1 MLSTDKGAT
10 WVPIPNGGN
19 VIAASDAPRSATAV
33 AGDAVVYAF
42 AANTGSAAQKDLY
55 RSIDGGLNWTAI
67 GLGQYVVKPGP
78 PPVTVWEG
86 KFPVN
91 PNPDQPNMDIMA
103 GQAFYNQMVL
113 VDPADAGRNTVY
125 IGGQLSAAS
134 RLTAARR
141 GASSPT
147 GWRSSS
153 CPTST
158 PIITPRR
165 LPPSRASR
173 R

>member
-10 WVPIPNGGN
+10 WASILNGGN
-19 VIAASDAPRSATAV
+19 VVAGIGRATLGTAV

-42 AANTGSAAQKDLY
+42 AANTGNAAQKDLY

-78 PPVTVWEG
+78 PPVRVWEG

-103 GQAFYNQMVL
+103 GRRSTTTCCWSTRLMR
-113 VDPADAGRNTVY
+113 RNTVY
-125 IGGQLSAAS
+125 IGGQLSAAN
-134 RLTAARR
+134 RPTAAGR

-147 GWRSSS
+147 GWRSSG
-153 CPTST
+153 CPTSM
-158 PIITPRR
+158 PIITRR
-165 LPPSRASR
+165 PSPPSKASQR
-173 R
+173 